1 MKDDVDEGPMN
12 LDGDDDEPLTY
23 FLHIEAGLLS
33 VKSFLQMQ
41 GSYQKSWILLGVSV
55 DICAEITCSW

>member
-41 GSYQKSWILLGVSV
+41 GSYQKS
-55 DICAEITCSW
+55 